1 MTKTGHALYQFF
13 SSFGIPAY
21 EVNSVRDN
29 GEDDSYPSDISLPY
43 ITFDQA
49 DSDWREPIS
58 ISATV
63 WYKSTA
69 LTELFSKV
77 DEIKKKVGE
86 CYSIPVEGGVVY
98 IQKDNPFSQSQN
110 TGDDNVKAAYL
121 LFQVNAFCE

>member
-1 MTKTGHALYQFF
+1 MTKTGKALYNFF

-21 EVNSVRDN
+21 EVNSVKDN
-29 GEDDSYPSDISLPY
+29 GQDDSYPSNIDLPY

-58 ISATV
+58 VSATV

-69 LTELFSKV
+69 FDELFSKV

-86 CYSIPVEGGVVY
+86 GYSIPVDGGVVY
-98 IQKDNPFSQSQN
+98 ICKDNPFAQVQD
-110 TGDDNVKAAYL
+110 TGDVTVKAEYL